1 MQLAWRLT
9 RGSPCHRET
18 PQVFAFLRIVQRS
31 APASTTAEGGAR
43 KPQLC
48 AIDKDVPAISK
59 GRPVSS
65 SDPRQNLV
73 QVRHQRRRDCG
84 RAVMSTGQDSPDFGM
99 QVQPLDPNKLLLPR
113 ASSQVQPKIYTALQI
128 LVLLILLVLC
138 SVFSDPIA
146 PLPSIFARLGPP
158 AVPSRA
164 KFRVRLLDENP
175 GSQRPLTR
183 AETAFTMKIARPS

>member
-9 RGSPCHRET
+9 RGSQCHRET
-18 PQVFAFLRIVQRS
+18 PQVFAFLRIVQRT

-113 ASSQVQPKIYTALQI
+113 ASPQVQPTIYTALHNTNTGIAHSARSMQ
-128 LVLLILLVLC
+128 C
-138 SVFSDPIA
+138 FFGSDSRLALNICTIG
-146 PLPSIFARLGPP
+146 PSC
-158 AVPSRA
+158 RA
-164 KFRVRLLDENP
+164 
-175 GSQRPLTR
+175 Q
-183 AETAFTMKIARPS
+183 